1 MIHTRIV
8 LVEMDWILEEW
19 VLHQCQIQTVVKW
32 TRLDEE
38 EIRYQDT

>member
-1 MIHTRIV
+1 MEI
-8 LVEMDWILEEW
+8 DWILEEW

-38 EIRYQDT
+38 EIRYVILDFDASVK